1 MTFGQTPHGGGP
13 FPNPRLWISRRTRVG
28 VRGEQLLVWDNKATA
43 GWWEGHPKGD
53 GKAWLPR
60 VTGRPLEELPQ
71 MQSLAAHPAAKL
83 TPLSRLLVRNPLGDL
98 CPHVD
103 VDAEE
108 GGGWGRETPCQAAVA
123 PAGHTAH
130 LLATLRGRAS
140 GCGTVLPGSAHTA
153 AVTQGGVSTSH
164 RSDSTARVQPAPRWA
179 SLSVRDACLGRHLI
193 SRSMAAWRDELLVTP
208 VTSALPATA
217 IS

>member
-28 VRGEQLLVWDNKATA
+28 VRGEQLLVWDNKVTA

-108 GGGWGRETPCQAAVA
+108 GGGWGRETPCQAAVGA
-123 PAGHTAH
+123 GWPHRPPACHPSWPRERLWYRVARIRPHRRGHARWRFH
-130 LLATLRGRAS
+130 PSPVGLDRS
-140 GCGTVLPGSAHTA
+140 GFSLPH
-153 AVTQGGVSTSH
+153 GG
-164 RSDSTARVQPAPRWA
+164 PRC
-179 SLSVRDACLGRHLI
+179 R
-193 SRSMAAWRDELLVTP
+193 
-208 VTSALPATA
+208 
-217 IS
+217 